1 MLWTGEEDVCK
12 LRKEN
17 KKMKKDLGK
26 LKQELSGLDHV
37 SASLVVIIPPTNEIR
52 GLYWSQQIVGQAIG
66 LFVKCCIS
74 VFSQFSSHL
83 NELLRSL

>member
-1 MLWTGEEDVCK
+1 MLWTGEDDVCK

-52 GLYWSQQIVGQAIG
+52 GLY
-66 LFVKCCIS
+66 
-74 VFSQFSSHL
+74 
-83 NELLRSL
+83 

>member
-1 MLWTGEEDVCK
+1 VLWTGEDDVCK

-52 GLYWSQQIVGQAIG
+52 GVILKSADGWSSNWFVSEMLYFS
-66 LFVKCCIS
+66 FFT
-74 VFSQFSSHL
+74 VFKSSK
-83 NELLRSL
+83 